1 MDSRSYAQEWF
12 ELAKLDIEVAQFLL
26 TMRPKP
32 NEIIAY
38 HFQQAAEKYVNTIQ

>member
-12 ELAKLDIEVAQFLL
+12 EVAKSDIGAAQFLL
-26 TMRPKP
+26 KMKPKP

-38 HFQQAAEKYVNTIQ
+38 HFHRADWRSF